1 LPAASENV
9 VRDSADIIVVG
20 TGLAGTAAAVVL
32 GKQGFRVTLVDAR
45 APYPAVFK
53 AEKIEPDQA
62 HVLRKFDL
70 LDALLPRAGHI
81 RDIRSYYNG
90 RLFKTTSEKQF
101 GLYYADMVNPLRAQ
115 LPETV
120 HFKLG
125 RVTRIDNTA
134 DLQRVTLDGGEELSA
149 RLIVLA
155 CGLSGDIPAGLGL
168 KRVTIQKH
176 QSVAVAFNI
185 SRVDGQPFAFDSAT
199 CFPESRASG
208 VDYLTFFRIG
218 PAMRAN
224 LFAFP
229 AAGDSWTRRFIQEP
243 DKELDRCFPNLCA
256 ALGDYRL
263 TGKIESS
270 LVHLYRTE
278 GEPIPGVVLIGDAA
292 QNACPST
299 GMGLTKVV
307 TDVDVLCTQCVPSW
321 FETAGMGSDKM
332 VVFCKDPRKTEI
344 DAKAIRDAAYRR
356 QARTDKSFRWK
367 VHRARL
373 RWEMRFGR
381 SRDDDY
387 REHQLK
393 M

>member
-1 LPAASENV
+1 LPATPENV
-9 VRDSADIIVVG
+9 LRDYADIIVVG
-20 TGLAGTAAAVVL
+20 AGLAGTAAAIVL
-32 GKQGFRVTLVDAR
+32 GKQGLRVTLIDAR
-45 APYPAVFK
+45 SSYPPVFK

-62 HVLRKFDL
+62 DVLRKFGL
-70 LDALLPRAGHI
+70 LDALIPRAGHI
-81 RDIRSYYNG
+81 RKIHSYYNG
-90 RLFKTTSEKQF
+90 RLFKTTSEEQF

-115 LPETV
+115 LPENV
-120 HFKLG
+120 RFKLG

-155 CGLSGDIPAGLGL
+155 CGLSGDVPTGLGL

-176 QSVAVAFNI
+176 QSAAIAFQI
-185 SRVDGQPFAFDSAT
+185 SRADEQPFNFDSAT
-199 CFPESRASG
+199 CFPEKHLSG
-208 VDYLTFFRIG
+208 VDYLTLFRIG
-218 PAMRAN
+218 SAMRAN

-229 AAGDSWTRRFIQEP
+229 AAEDSWTRRFIQEP
-243 DKELDRCFPNLCA
+243 EKELERCFPNLRA

-263 TGKIESS
+263 TSKVESS
-270 LVHLYRTE
+270 LVHLYHTE

-307 TDVDVLCTQCVPSW
+307 TDVDVLCTQCVPRW
-321 FETAGMGSDKM
+321 FETAGMGSNKM
-332 VVFCKDPRKTEI
+332 AAFCKDPRKTEV

-381 SRDDDY
+381 SHEDDY
-387 REHQLK
+387 RERRLK